1 MRFATDVDRRRV
13 SLTLPKKQYSLDGV
27 RIAAYVFDSRAD
39 VELTESVDSRRLTLT
54 AKRKTVLREDLE
66 RLGGE
71 FLNELLNQEYRFVV
85 GRFNKKISDLPVTQ
99 VLFCAGGGE
108 NPPGPRAEE
117 STPEF
122 QAEVQALLKDAR
134 EEIAR
139 TMPKKIAPQGNPLP
153 AAKEAADA

>member
-1 MRFATDVDRRRV
+1 MKFAVDAARRTV
-13 SLTLPKKQYSLDGV
+13 TLALPKKQYSVDAA
-27 RIAAYVFDSRAD
+27 RIAAYVFDSRAAAS
-39 VELTESVDSRRLTLT
+39 LTDAGATLRLTLT
-54 AKRKTVLREDLE
+54 AKKKSAVREDLE

-85 GRFNKKISDLPVTQ
+85 GRFNRKISDLTVTQ

-108 NPPGPRAEE
+108 NPPGPRVEE

-122 QAEVQALLKDAR
+122 RADVEALMAEAR
-134 EEIAR
+134 AEIAR

-153 AAKEAADA
+153 PANEGVDA

>member
-1 MRFATDVDRRRV
+1 MRFVTDIDARTV
-13 SLTLPKKQYSLDGV
+13 SLVLPKKQYSLDAV
-27 RIAAYVFDSRAD
+27 RIAAYVFASRATAS
-39 VELTESVDSRRLTLT
+39 LTDSGAGFKLTLT
-54 AKRKTVLREDLE
+54 LKKKSAGREDLE

-85 GRFNKKISDLPVTQ
+85 GRFNKKISDLTVTQ

-122 QAEVQALLKDAR
+122 KAEVEALMKETRA
-134 EEIAR
+134 EIAR

-153 AAKEAADA
+153 PVKESADA